1 MVSDTNPL
9 RLFYHQI
16 KAAIAVLIYRFPSRY
31 MNMIAVTG
39 TNGKTTTV
47 NLTAKILEKAG
58 HKVGMASTINYQ
70 VGSHKWTNIS
80 KQTTMSP
87 FALQKLLRRMVND
100 GCTHCVLEVSSH
112 AVTQS
117 RILGINFDTAVITNI
132 TEDHIEYHGSF
143 QLYLEAKGELFKR
156 LNRSKRKPIIPKI
169 SVLNLDDPHYS
180 YFEQFIVDRKF
191 TYSLKKGTCYVTN
204 VSLRPDG
211 TTFTLHIPNEQIE
224 IDLPLPGEFNLYN
237 ALAAAT
243 VALANNINL
252 KSVKTALEDA
262 AGVPGRLEVINSGQP
277 YTIIVDY
284 AHAPDSLQKLLSLYR
299 NLTNNKLFAVFGAT
313 GGGRDKAKRPKM
325 GKIADEFADYI
336 ILTNDDPYE
345 EDEMAIIDQISE
357 GIERKE
363 GENLWKIPHRYEAI
377 RLALTLAK
385 EGDVVVLAG
394 KGCEEVQ
401 IVGKERIP
409 WDDRH
414 AVRELLSREIRVEI
428 EPGEFVPKENV
439 YMQG

>member
-191 TYSLKKGTCYVTN
+191 TYSLKKGTCYATN